1 MSTLIQA
8 HDRFCM
14 EKEVLHR
21 QSAKT
26 ISWYRQTFKSL
37 TRFKEVKEA
46 EELTPQLFKE
56 WYFFGHGLKW
66 SPKTLAN
73 RVIGLSLFCDWL
85 QKEGLL
91 AKNPMDDLPR
101 PRLPKRVPRH
111 LSKQEAEYLIQ
122 VARNYPFEYEFERA
136 RAIAII
142 GMFIGTGIRR
152 EELRMLELRDVDLEN
167 FKVFIRSGKGNKDR
181 LVPLPMNLVP
191 SLRNYLKHRARL
203 NRCNPYF
210 WSSLRCD
217 QIMGPRALKRLI
229 FKLKQASGINFSA
242 HKLRHTFAVL
252 MLEGGC
258 DIFSLSRMLGHSN
271 IQTTTIYLTATVA
284 HLKDQIQK
292 HPLAF

>member
-1 MSTLIQA
+1 MLTLADA
-8 HDRFCM
+8 HKRFCM

-21 QSAKT
+21 QSPKT
-26 ISWYRQTFKSL
+26 ILWYRETFKSL
-37 TRFKEVKEA
+37 LRFREIESMEA
-46 EELTPQLFKE
+46 LTPQFFRE

-85 QKEGLL
+85 KKE
-91 AKNPMDDLPR
+91 KHIHENPLEGLPR
-101 PRLPKRVPRH
+101 PKLPKRVPRH
-111 LSKQEAEYLIQ
+111 LSKQEADYLIQ
-122 VARNYPFEYEFERA
+122 VTRNYPYGYEFERA

-142 GMFIGTGIRR
+142 GVFIGTGLRK
-152 EELRMLELRDVDLEN
+152 EELRKLECRDVDLEN
-167 FKVFIRSGKGNKDR
+167 MKVLVRSGKGNKDR
-181 LVPLPMNLVP
+181 LIPIPLKLVP
-191 SLRNYLKHRARL
+191 SLRNYLKHRTRL
-203 NRCNPYF
+203 KRQNPYF
-210 WSSLRCD
+210 WSSLRND
-217 QIMGPRALKRLI
+217 QIMGPKALTRL
-229 FKLKQASGINFSA
+229 FFRLKKASGINFSA

-292 HPLAF
+292 HPLSF